1 MNINEQTTAQ
11 EVFYELALFL
21 QDYPITENRT
31 NGKQLLQLTREGLCS
46 VYGSPQGFLIYDA
59 LRYTPPVVPQSGT
72 IHILPE
78 VMLMISISP
87 KSSLEPGPFSCPLQL
102 SHPARNRS

>member
-11 EVFYELALFL
+11 EVFHELALYL

-31 NGKQLLQLTREGLCS
+31 NGKQLLQLSREGLCS

-59 LRYTPPVVPQSGT
+59 LRYTPRVAPQSGT
-72 IHILPE
+72 IHILP
-78 VMLMISISP
+78 
-87 KSSLEPGPFSCPLQL
+87 
-102 SHPARNRS
+102 